1 MSKKAVAPPWVLRTL
16 ADLGERCKIARKVR
30 GLTQEQLARLADV
43 GISTVYGVEGGND
56 GISIGNFMKILHAL
70 DQLEQVNDLL
80 DPTRD
85 PLVTE
90 FAVRKLRS
98 GRGHAK

>member
-1 MSKKAVAPPWVLRTL
+1 MAPPWVVRTL
-16 ADLGERCKIARKVR
+16 VALGERSKIARKAR

-43 GISTVYGVEGGND
+43 GISTVYGVEGGHD

-80 DPTRD
+80 DPARD

-90 FAVRKLRS
+90 FAVRQLRA
-98 GRGHAK
+98 GGKRAK

>member
-1 MSKKAVAPPWVLRTL
+1 MSKKLMAPPWVVRTL
-16 ADLGERCKIARKVR
+16 VALGERCKIARKAR

-43 GISTVYGVEGGND
+43 GISTVYGVEGGHD

-80 DPTRD
+80 NPSRD
-85 PLVTE
+85 PLVTA
-90 FAVRKLRS
+90 FAVRKIHS
-98 GRGHAK
+98 GNYHAK